1 MRSNYKLH
9 INDHVCIL
17 NNVELSCTNYFNE
30 RLYYFLTDTQH
41 SFQKYLEFIYEIYK
55 QTITSVL
62 ASQLFIPRFRVSR
75 GLNVIRRC
83 SSSSLQP
90 SKQTSSRHSAFASF
104 SQRDCQVWWERFRL
118 VSSLEVCNKTL
129 SYPSLLIQQ
138 FRLIGSEITEVL
150 TTNIILLGFLRYL
163 VVSKD
168 LVF

>member
-1 MRSNYKLH
+1 MLISST
-9 INDHVCIL
+9 DMPFFQFFW
-17 NNVELSCTNYFNE
+17 SCTNYFDE
-30 RLYYFLTDTQH
+30 RGYYFLTDTQH

-83 SSSSLQP
+83 TSSSLQP

-104 SQRDCQVWWERFRL
+104 SQRDCQVWWKRFRL

-150 TTNIILLGFLRYL
+150 TTNIILLGFLRYS